1 MRTRPVEAA
10 PRPEHQEPSAM
21 TMQPV
26 ARGPAPRRQSDQG
39 FAERVRVAS
48 FARREPRN
56 RGAA

>member
-1 MRTRPVEAA
+1 
-10 PRPEHQEPSAM
+10 M